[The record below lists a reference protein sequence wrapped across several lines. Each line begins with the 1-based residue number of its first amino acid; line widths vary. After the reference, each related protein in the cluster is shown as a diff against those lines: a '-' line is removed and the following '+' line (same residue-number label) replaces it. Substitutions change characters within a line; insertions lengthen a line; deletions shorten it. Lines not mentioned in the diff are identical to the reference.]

1 MYVTARTAA
10 MGTQEEG
17 RNVTPSNVL
26 CFRIEM
32 GRKAL
37 KGALEKRKKLQKK
50 QNANETH
57 TET

>member
-1 MYVTARTAA
+1 MEAR
-10 MGTQEEG
+10 EEG
-17 RNVTPSNVL
+17 WNAMPSDVL

-32 GRKAL
+32 GRRAL
-37 KGALEKRKKLQKK
+37 KGALEKHKKMQKK